1 MSYFADFFPLLD
13 EDKIKPKFPKAYL
26 AYNKIKKSKD
36 GAALKYFIDTAV
48 KRGSDIFKTPSNKAI
63 TTYREA
69 GRVLRTKP
77 TSKAARDLKS
87 ADSRLVRLVN
97 AANRN
102 QRKIRKGYPVNGVV
116 YLGAM

>member
-26 AYNKIKKSKD
+26 AYNKIKKNKD

-87 ADSRLVRLVN
+87 ADSRWCVWSTRPIET
-97 AANRN
+97 
-102 QRKIRKGYPVNGVV
+102 KEK
-116 YLGAM
+116 LGRAIPLMALFI